1 MHAVLKSRCSF
12 GPILIAHQQPLRTRG
27 KASLCRR
34 HRPHR
39 GAAGGR
45 EVGHLGSVSSHVESL
60 RIFKRRAPQIPE
72 KRAMRCGGALVPS
85 AQPSP
90 SASTVRYNITGKP
103 PDKPNILIVPFM
115 SYVAVRGKGPS
126 MTTSTGSSGAAGSLG
141 PTITMTS
148 RSRTATSATSTRPSS
163 RATLFKSSRCLILP
177 CWRVWP
183 ST

>member
-1 MHAVLKSRCSF
+1 MWSRSAF
-12 GPILIAHQQPLRTRG
+12 
-27 KASLCRR
+27 
-34 HRPHR
+34 
-39 GAAGGR
+39 
-45 EVGHLGSVSSHVESL
+45 
-60 RIFKRRAPQIPE
+60 FKRRAPQIPE
-72 KRAMRCGGALVPS
+72 KQAMRCGGALVPS

-103 PDKPNILIVPFM
+103 PDKPSILIVPSM

-163 RATLFKSSRCLILP
+163 RATLFISLLLNKLNQLQVFNGVVEAAEGMDVKGGSWVHRPGPSLFSIYGTAIA
-177 CWRVWP
+177 WRRLESNVFRP
-183 ST
+183 RRP